1 MTSVLIKTWNVDT
14 DTCTQGKCHAKVK
27 AGIGRDWQGLAGKAV
42 MLLQAKEQL
51 SAIHQKLRESHGM
64 DSHSQDLGRTNS
76 ADTLVSGF

>member
-1 MTSVLIKTWNVDT
+1 MTSVLIKTWNLDT

-27 AGIGRDWQGLAGKAV
+27 AGVGV

-64 DSHSQDLGRTNS
+64 DSHSQDLGGTNS
-76 ADTLVSGF
+76 ANTLVSGF